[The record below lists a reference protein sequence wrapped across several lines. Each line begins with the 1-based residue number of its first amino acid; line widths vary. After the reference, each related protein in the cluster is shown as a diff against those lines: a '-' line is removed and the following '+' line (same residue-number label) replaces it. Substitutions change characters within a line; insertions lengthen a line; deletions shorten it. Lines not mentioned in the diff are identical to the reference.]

1 MKKDER
7 LNFSDRT
14 PSVRRLVVSLVL
26 MLLAALPA
34 AAQNKKITVDLD
46 NVPVREF
53 IKTVESQSGYTFAY
67 NNSEIDLTRRVSVKA
82 ADENVV
88 DVVIRALS
96 AQNLTARMEGSR
108 IVVSRKPAAARVQT
122 AQPVRGG
129 VVTGTVKTISGE
141 PVIGASVIVLET
153 NRGNVTGLEGD
164 FSVEATPGQTL
175 SVSFLGYNTQQIKVG
190 SQTSFDITLTEDSK
204 QISEVLV
211 VGYTPMRKSDFTG
224 SIASVKASEL
234 SATTP
239 TVGQSLVGKV
249 AGVEVHQTSGAPGDG
264 VTIRVRG
271 VNSLSA
277 SSAPLYVIDGYP
289 ASEDVFINP
298 NDIESFTVLK
308 DASAAAIYGSRA
320 SNGVILVTT
329 KKGRGNTPRVSY
341 SGSVSV
347 QTNSDELPVMSPGE
361 FRTYI
366 DQVYPAGTTTGDKVQ
381 SMLGDKNTNWQDLV
395 FRTAISHDHNVSLIG
410 NINDRMP
417 YRASVG
423 YTNQQGTLETSKYER
438 GTLDLS
444 LSPNFFDK
452 HLTVNLNAKGVITSQ
467 RYASGGV
474 VGSAAFFNPTID
486 PYFRNDDGSI
496 DYTTTNGYWNYG
508 SGRGEDFTPNTLL
521 GAGPLSQLYDRDNT
535 ARAKRFIGNA
545 QIDYKVHGFEAL
557 RFNLNL
563 GLDVSSAK
571 TYDGVNPGSF
581 QAYTDTEARGWG
593 QYSWTTNFRRNQLL
607 EFYANFNKEWGIHHL
622 DVMAGYSWQ
631 HFYSSDHSVSY
642 FNETHEQKGED
653 SRYPF
658 NRQENYLLSFY
669 GRLNYSIASK
679 YLFTFT
685 LRDDASSRFSKDTR
699 WGLFPSGAFAWNIAE
714 ENFLKDSRA
723 VSALKLR
730 VSVGQTG
737 QQEIGSNYPY
747 LARYYMST
755 DVYKTYYMGSAGH
768 MFYLTPGA
776 YDPNIKWE
784 TTTTYNVGLDF
795 GFLGGRINGSVDW
808 YLRQTDDLLNSV
820 ITPMGSN
827 FGNTV
832 LTNIGSME
840 NKGVEFNLNFIPVQT
855 KDWNLTVGFNG
866 TFQHTEFTKLNNTD
880 DPDYNIQTGSITK
893 GTGNLL
899 QIHKVGYAP
908 YTFYC
913 FQQVYDQDGNPI
925 QNALVDRDKDGKI
938 TQADR
943 YVTDKSPNPDF
954 FYGISLKLSYKNWDF
969 GFNGHGSAGNWVFND
984 FASANSTSNID
995 INAGNLPNFARLV
1008 KKTGFTKAN
1017 SGEQWYSDMFLENA
1031 SFFRMDDINL
1041 GYTFNKIGNWKG
1053 SMRVAFGVQ
1062 NVFVI
1067 TDYSGVDPEI
1077 PGVNGIDGSIWPRPR
1092 TYSLRLNVNF

>member
-1 MKKDER
+1 
-7 LNFSDRT
+7 
-14 PSVRRLVVSLVL
+14 
-26 MLLAALPA
+26 
-34 AAQNKKITVDLD
+34 
-46 NVPVREF
+46 
-53 IKTVESQSGYTFAY
+53 
-67 NNSEIDLTRRVSVKA
+67 
-82 ADENVV
+82 
-88 DVVIRALS
+88 
-96 AQNLTARMEGSR
+96 
-108 IVVSRKPAAARVQT
+108 
-122 AQPVRGG
+122 
-129 VVTGTVKTISGE
+129 
-141 PVIGASVIVLET
+141 
-153 NRGNVTGLEGD
+153 
-164 FSVEATPGQTL
+164 
-175 SVSFLGYNTQQIKVG
+175 
-190 SQTSFDITLTEDSK
+190 
-204 QISEVLV
+204 
-211 VGYTPMRKSDFTG
+211 
-224 SIASVKASEL
+224 
-234 SATTP
+234 
-239 TVGQSLVGKV
+239 
-249 AGVEVHQTSGAPGDG
+249 
-264 VTIRVRG
+264 
-271 VNSLSA
+271 
-277 SSAPLYVIDGYP
+277 
-289 ASEDVFINP
+289 
-298 NDIESFTVLK
+298 
-308 DASAAAIYGSRA
+308 
-320 SNGVILVTT
+320 
-329 KKGRGNTPRVSY
+329 
-341 SGSVSV
+341 
-347 QTNSDELPVMSPGE
+347 
-361 FRTYI
+361 
-366 DQVYPAGTTTGDKVQ
+366 
-381 SMLGDKNTNWQDLV
+381 
-395 FRTAISHDHNVSLIG
+395 
-410 NINDRMP
+410 MP

-452 HLTVNLNAKGVITSQ
+452 HLTVNLNAKGVVTSQ

-679 YLFTFT
+679 YLFSFT

-808 YLRQTDDLLNSV
+808 YLRQTDDLLNNV

-880 DPDYNIQTGSITK
+880 DPDYAIQVSSITK

-899 QIHKVGYAP
+899 QRHMVGYAP
-908 YTFYC
+908 YTYYC
-913 FQQVYDQDGNPI
+913 FQQVYDQDGKPI
-925 QNALVDRDKDGKI
+925 QNALVDRNKNGQIDTGRPLHDRQEPQPRLLLRHQP
-938 TQADR
+938 QAELQEL
-943 YVTDKSPNPDF
+943 
-954 FYGISLKLSYKNWDF
+954 GL
-969 GFNGHGSAGNWVFND
+969 
-984 FASANSTSNID
+984 
-995 INAGNLPNFARLV
+995 RL
-1008 KKTGFTKAN
+1008 
-1017 SGEQWYSDMFLENA
+1017 Q
-1031 SFFRMDDINL
+1031 
-1041 GYTFNKIGNWKG
+1041 
-1053 SMRVAFGVQ
+1053 
-1062 NVFVI
+1062 
-1067 TDYSGVDPEI
+1067 
-1077 PGVNGIDGSIWPRPR
+1077 RPR
-1092 TYSLRLNVNF
+1092 FGGQLGLQRLRLGQLDVQHRHQRRQPAQLRTAGQEDRLYEGQQRRAVVFGHVPRKRFVLPHGRHQPRVHVQQDWQLEGLDARRLRRAERIRHHRLQRRRPRNTGRQRHRRLDLAAPAHLFAASECKLLKTNEP